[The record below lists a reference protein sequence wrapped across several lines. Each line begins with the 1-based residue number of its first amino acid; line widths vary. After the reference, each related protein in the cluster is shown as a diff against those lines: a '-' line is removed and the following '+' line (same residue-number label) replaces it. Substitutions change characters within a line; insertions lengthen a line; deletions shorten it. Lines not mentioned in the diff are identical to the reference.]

1 MDDNIRKRVA
11 GVIVKQ
17 LKIDAEKEILIG
29 NDMPL
34 IELGVGVDSVSTLE
48 LVIALE
54 NEFDLDIDES
64 EVNSDVLHSLTTL
77 TKYIESLSGG

>member
-29 NDMPL
+29 DDMPL

-48 LVIALE
+48 LVMALE

-64 EVNSDVLHSLTTL
+64 EINSDVLYSLTTL